1 MGWSLSRRSETD
13 EYEWS
18 GCGAICSR
26 FFVAWDRGISIS
38 WATIQQ
44 LQNVTTTRAN
54 DRSMTRDLYVRP
66 IGLTPTVQRGDEQ
79 GGAGLSLA
87 GGWLEFMGLEAIE
100 RSGPGRRR
108 ARVFD
113 LGEYCERDWGQLG
126 MAAAELFEGLRQ
138 PRPRIAGLALDRPRI
153 MGIVNVT
160 PDSFSDGGR
169 WAKPEAAIE
178 HALRLVEE
186 GADILDLGAE
196 STRPGSD
203 PVSVEEELIRLMPVI
218 EGLAG
223 RTRALIS
230 IDTRNA
236 EVMRRAADAGAD
248 ILNDVSALTHDP
260 DALDAAA
267 ESGLPVVLMH
277 SLGDPKTMQRDPRY
291 DDVVLDVFDY
301 LEERVGAAEA
311 AGIDRSRLILDP
323 AIGFGK
329 TLQHNLALMAETAM
343 LHALGLPI
351 LIGVSRKRFIGTL
364 TGVEQPADRVFGSIG
379 AALAAVGQGAQII
392 RVHDV
397 AATKQAL
404 TMWEASV
411 AGAKP

>member
-1 MGWSLSRRSETD
+1 
-13 EYEWS
+13 
-18 GCGAICSR
+18 
-26 FFVAWDRGISIS
+26 
-38 WATIQQ
+38 
-44 LQNVTTTRAN
+44 
-54 DRSMTRDLYVRP
+54 MTRDLYVRP

-323 AIGFGK
+323 GIGFGK